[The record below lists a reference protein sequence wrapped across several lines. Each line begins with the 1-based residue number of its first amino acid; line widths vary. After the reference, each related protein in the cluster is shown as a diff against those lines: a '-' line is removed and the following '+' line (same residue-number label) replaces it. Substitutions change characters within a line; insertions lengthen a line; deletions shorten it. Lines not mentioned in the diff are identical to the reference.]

1 MLSMSQIVDCAFTEK
16 ASLLYRVLLSGNCNN
31 PIYYGS
37 SQHNDDASNLGL
49 WTDSASFILLSLQII
64 IMDTKYAEAVKAEL
78 IKQDANSTRLVCYTG
93 AGMPLG
99 CDEPGVALQVP

>member
-1 MLSMSQIVDCAFTEK
+1 M
-16 ASLLYRVLLSGNCNN
+16 
-31 PIYYGS
+31 
-37 SQHNDDASNLGL
+37 
-49 WTDSASFILLSLQII
+49 
-64 IMDTKYAEAVKAEL
+64 KAEL

>member
-64 IMDTKYAEAVKAEL
+64 IMDTN
-78 IKQDANSTRLVCYTG
+78 AN
-93 AGMPLG
+93 MPKL
-99 CDEPGVALQVP
+99 